1 MHKLVWPNE
10 QNQIRIASH
19 KKCSAGY
26 KRDIKVGVVGGF
38 RLGKNRE
45 NGGKRGENSVV

>member
-26 KRDIKVGVVGGF
+26 KRHIKEVEWAE
-38 RLGKNRE
+38 RCRYACESKEQALK
-45 NGGKRGENSVV
+45 